1 MGAKKI
7 LSYGRSVLVMLLV
20 LYLILVWMYFKDNAR
35 QLTSS
40 GLLLWF
46 VSIPLLFL
54 GSIMAL
60 LWWQKKLDKQTT
72 DSPEILDRTTD
83 KTDAIKPPNTYQLF
97 IYSRVCL
104 PEGDCWSEVVDNEA
118 DLTVLSEDLTDI
130 DGMPMLVKPIARLPD
145 AAALPYPSLSDA
157 YSADSE
163 FDDSYSDRY
172 LDSNSNLDNDLDNHL
187 DDERFTERKAA

>member
-7 LSYGRSVLVMLLV
+7 LSYGRSVLVMILV

-46 VSIPLLFL
+46 VTIPLLFL

-83 KTDAIKPPNTYQLF
+83 KTDA
-97 IYSRVCL
+97 
-104 PEGDCWSEVVDNEA
+104 
-118 DLTVLSEDLTDI
+118 
-130 DGMPMLVKPIARLPD
+130 
-145 AAALPYPSLSDA
+145 
-157 YSADSE
+157 
-163 FDDSYSDRY
+163 
-172 LDSNSNLDNDLDNHL
+172 
-187 DDERFTERKAA
+187 